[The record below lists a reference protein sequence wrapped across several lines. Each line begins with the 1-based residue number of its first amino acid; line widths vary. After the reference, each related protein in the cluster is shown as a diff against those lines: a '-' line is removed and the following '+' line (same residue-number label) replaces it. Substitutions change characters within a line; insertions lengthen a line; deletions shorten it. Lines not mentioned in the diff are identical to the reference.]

1 MPWRRSAP
9 RSPVLINQA
18 SPRKDMSAPAS
29 IPAVGLACSN
39 GMARRIVSIGMVAR
53 ISPMDVAVT
62 LWAAK

>member
-1 MPWRRSAP
+1 
-9 RSPVLINQA
+9 VLINQA

-39 GMARRIVSIGMVAR
+39 GIARRIVSIGMVAR